1 MTYSEDIQRVKSDDL
16 TDYYQAR
23 IKALET
29 RVKELE
35 NQIRQQDEK
44 K

>member
-1 MTYSEDIQRVKSDDL
+1 MTYAEDIKRVKDNNL

-29 RVKELE
+29 RVQELE
-35 NQIRQQDEK
+35 NQLRQQDEK